1 MAPFLDD
8 KIPAVSGQPK
18 LSCANGN
25 SREHAVSSRAEATR
39 VGRISNDEDFDL
51 ICVGFGPASLAI
63 AIALHDANAN
73 DEKNGPSSC
82 LPRVCFLEKQ
92 PSFRWHA
99 GMLVPG
105 SKMQISFVKDLA
117 TLRDPTSKFTF
128 LNYLKNKNRL
138 VQFANLGTFLPSR
151 MEFEDYLRWCAE
163 HFSEDVKYGQ
173 EVTKIKPVRSFP
185 QKSKINSF
193 TVESRDH
200 MTGENVSRRARHV
213 VIAVGG
219 RPNIS
224 APFPQRHPRVIH
236 SSGYCNSIPRLL
248 TSKQDPYSIA
258 IVGSGQ
264 SAAEIFNDLQTRY
277 PNARTALIIR
287 DTALRPSDDSPFVNE
302 IFHPE
307 RVDEFYQLP
316 QMQRGKT
323 LESNRSTN
331 YGVVRLELLE
341 QIYHNLYQQRIR
353 EPDEQAWQHRILA
366 SRRVLNV
373 QELQNEGLML
383 TIDKMDPM
391 GKEDPEFLKVD
402 TLIVA
407 TGYTRDAHEDMLKDL
422 IHLNP
427 SRTGVWQVGRDY
439 KLGLNK
445 DLVDEDAG
453 IWLQGSNES
462 SHGISDTLL
471 SILATRSGEIVES
484 IFGRKLKDI

>member
-18 LSCANGN
+18 LSYANGN
-25 SREHAVSSRAEATR
+25 SKEHTVSSCAEATR
-39 VGRISNDEDFDL
+39 VGHISNDEDYDL

-63 AIALHDANAN
+63 AIALCDASASDDKN
-73 DEKNGPSSC
+73 DPSSC
-82 LPRVCFLEKQ
+82 IPRVCFLEKQ
-92 PSFRWHA
+92 RSFRWHA

-105 SKMQISFVKDLA
+105 SKMQISFIKDLA

-138 VQFANLGTFLPSR
+138 VQFANLGTFLSSR

-173 EVTKIKPVRSFP
+173 EVTKIKPVRNFP
-185 QKSKINSF
+185 PKSKIKSF
-193 TVESRDH
+193 TVESHDH
-200 MTGENVSRRARHV
+200 VTGENVSRRARHV

-224 APFPQRHPRVIH
+224 APFPRHHPRVVH
-236 SSGYCNSIPRLL
+236 SSSYCNNIPRLL
-248 TSKQDPYSIA
+248 TSKQGPYNIA

-264 SAAEIFNDLQTRY
+264 SAAEIFDDLQTRY
-277 PNARTALIIR
+277 PNARTTLIIK

-302 IFHPE
+302 IFDPE

-323 LESNRSTN
+323 LESNRGTN

-341 QIYHNLYQQRIR
+341 QIYYNLYQQRVR
-353 EPDEQAWQHRILA
+353 EPDEQAWQHRILV
-366 SRRVLNV
+366 SRRVLKV
-373 QELQNEGLML
+373 QELQDKGLML
-383 TIDKMDPM
+383 TIGKMDPM
-391 GKEDPEFLKVD
+391 DKGDPEFLKVD
-402 TLIVA
+402 AVIVA

-422 IHLNP
+422 VHLSPNW
-427 SRTGVWQVGRDY
+427 TGVWQVGRNY
-439 KLGLNK
+439 KLDLNK
-445 DLVDEDAG
+445 DLVEEDAG
-453 IWLQGSNES
+453 IWLQGANES

-471 SILATRSGEIVES
+471 SILAIRSGEIVES
-484 IFGRKLKDI
+484 IFGSRLKGI

>member
-8 KIPAVSGQPK
+8 EIPAVSGQPK
-18 LSCANGN
+18 LPYANGN
-25 SREHAVSSRAEATR
+25 SKEHAVSSCAEATR
-39 VGRISNDEDFDL
+39 VGHISNDEDYDL

-63 AIALHDANAN
+63 AIALCDASASN
-73 DEKNGPSSC
+73 EKNDPSSC
-82 LPRVCFLEKQ
+82 IPRVCFLERQ
-92 PSFRWHA
+92 RSFRWHA

-105 SKMQISFVKDLA
+105 SKMQISFIKDLA

-185 QKSKINSF
+185 PKSKIKSF
-193 TVESRDH
+193 TVESYDH
-200 MTGENVSRRARHV
+200 VTGEIVSRRARHV

-219 RPNIS
+219 RPNIL
-224 APFPQRHPRVIH
+224 APFPQHHPRVIH
-236 SSGYCNSIPRLL
+236 SSSYCNNIPRLL
-248 TSKQDPYSIA
+248 TSKQGPYNIA

-264 SAAEIFNDLQTRY
+264 SAAEIFDDLQTRY
-277 PNARTALIIR
+277 PNARTTLVIK

-302 IFHPE
+302 IFDPK

-323 LESNRSTN
+323 LESNRGTN

-341 QIYHNLYQQRIR
+341 QIYYNLYQQRVR
-353 EPDEQAWQHRILA
+353 EPDEQAWQHRILT
-366 SRRVLNV
+366 SRRVLEV
-373 QELQNEGLML
+373 QEPQDEGLML
-383 TIDKMDPM
+383 TIGKMDPM
-391 GKEDPEFLKVD
+391 DKGDPEFLKVD
-402 TLIVA
+402 AVIVA

-422 IHLNP
+422 VHLSPNW
-427 SRTGVWQVGRDY
+427 TGVWQVGRNY
-439 KLGLNK
+439 KLDLNK
-445 DLVDEDAG
+445 DLVEEDAG

-484 IFGRKLKDI
+484 IFGSRLKGI